1 MYVYVPN
8 LTLNPIHLLG
18 FFMRDIST
26 SPYRHPSILSIS
38 IPCLSISCRLSLG
51 LFPLGPLYGVVN
63 RPGRLGVLRTESICP
78 STSVVPIR
86 LLTFSLRRVN
96 SILVVAPEQSGY
108 KDYIMNNLDLL
119 RHVDLIQIPHLSLLA

>member
-1 MYVYVPN
+1 MPKYLLPA
-8 LTLNPIHLLG
+8 LTRAFPS
-18 FFMRDIST
+18 R
-26 SPYRHPSILSIS
+26 SPLRS
-38 IPCLSISCRLSLG
+38 
-51 LFPLGPLYGVVN
+51 N
-63 RPGRLGVLRTESICP
+63 RPGLLGVLRTEGICP